1 MAVLKW
7 IDYIWFVGESFHRRE
22 KSPGDGAALIMWCW
36 YLNVAM
42 ILLALFHRIAGGLI
56 FYLVIIPV
64 LLAAPFLF
72 CRFRYTA
79 KRQDEIFASHSGK
92 KTGRRLW
99 AIWAAIVG
107 IFCLEVLLMFFS
119 GLWSI
124 ERHIGY

>member
-36 YLNVAM
+36 YLDMAM
-42 ILLALFHRIAGGLI
+42 ILLTLFHRIAGGLI
-56 FYLVIIPV
+56 FYLVIILV

-79 KRQDEIFASHSGK
+79 KRQDEISSQGIQAK
-92 KTGRRLW
+92 RREGGYW
-99 AIWAAIVG
+99 RY
-107 IFCLEVLLMFFS
+107 
-119 GLWSI
+119 GL
-124 ERHIGY
+124 R

>member
-36 YLNVAM
+36 YLDMAM
-42 ILLALFHRIAGGLI
+42 ILLTLFHRIAGDLI

-79 KRQDEIFASHSGK
+79 KRKDKIFARYSGK
-92 KTGRRLW
+92 KTGKRLL
-99 AIWAAIVG
+99 AIWAVIVG
-107 IFCLEVLLMFFS
+107 IFCLEVLLMVLS

-124 ERHIGY
+124 ESHP

>member
-1 MAVLKW
+1 MAILKW

-22 KSPGDGAALIMWCW
+22 KAPGDGAALIMWCW
-36 YLNVAM
+36 YLDAAM
-42 ILLALFHRIAGGLI
+42 ILSTLFHRIAGGLI

-64 LLAAPFLF
+64 LLVAPFLF

-79 KRQDEIFASHSGK
+79 KRQDEIFARHSRK
-92 KTGRRLW
+92 KTGRRLL

-107 IFCLEVLLMFFS
+107 IFCLEVLLMVFS
-119 GLWSI
+119 RLWSI